1 MLKHK
6 DITMKIISFKYTKAD
21 GKQSDRTLLVSAEPT
36 KLYAGTD
43 ITSLDAEDQVS
54 YVNEVQLLKDRYMD
68 SLKFLN
74 DKYDLNFN
82 YRQFKPESMAGIIE
96 EEI

>member
-1 MLKHK
+1 
-6 DITMKIISFKYTKAD
+6 MKIISFKYTKAD

-54 YVNEVQLLKDRYMD
+54 YVNEVQLAKDMYLEMLK
-68 SLKFLN
+68 N
-74 DKYDLNFN
+74 INNTYDLNFN
-82 YRQFKPESMAGIIE
+82 YRQFKPEAMAEIVE
-96 EEI
+96 EDI